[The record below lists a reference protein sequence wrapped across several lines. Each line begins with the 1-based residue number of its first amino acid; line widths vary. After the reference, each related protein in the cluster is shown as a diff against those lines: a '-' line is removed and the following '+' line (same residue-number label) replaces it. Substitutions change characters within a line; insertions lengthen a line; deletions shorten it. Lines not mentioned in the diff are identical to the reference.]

1 MEFISEKKFRMD
13 SGHIA
18 DDFFHVRDRRTEWRS
33 YIRVD
38 IWNNS
43 LHLFLLVI
51 GGVDFYLYY
60 RRHRNLQKMQEIVKI
75 SVNALDMPKDQIEE
89 DYQKLLQLVH
99 EDKVK
104 AVNDLESGRKDMAEY
119 YTMWVHQIKTPIA
132 AMRLLLQ
139 SEDTPKS
146 RECAEELFHIEQ
158 YVEMALHYSRLD
170 SDTTDFVI
178 QKNSLDEIVR
188 EAVRKYAKLFIRKKN
203 PLRLPAV
210 KY

>member
-1 MEFISEKKFRMD
+1 MKLWSSYLKRNLGWIAVILLTIFSMSVIVELNGVHISEWIYGTILCIF
-13 SGHIA
+13 
-18 DDFFHVRDRRTEWRS
+18 
-33 YIRVD
+33 
-38 IWNNS
+38 
-43 LHLFLLVI
+43 FLLVI

-60 RRHRNLQKMQEIVKI
+60 RRHQNLQKMQDIVKI

-89 DYQKLLQLVH
+89 DYQKLLQIVH

-104 AVNDLESGRKDMAEY
+104 AVNDLESGKKDMAEY

-158 YVEMALHYSRLD
+158 YVEMALHYSR
-170 SDTTDFVI
+170 
-178 QKNSLDEIVR
+178 
-188 EAVRKYAKLFIRKKN
+188 
-203 PLRLPAV
+203 
-210 KY
+210 

>member
-1 MEFISEKKFRMD
+1 
-13 SGHIA
+13 
-18 DDFFHVRDRRTEWRS
+18 
-33 YIRVD
+33 
-38 IWNNS
+38 
-43 LHLFLLVI
+43 
-51 GGVDFYLYY
+51 
-60 RRHRNLQKMQEIVKI
+60 MQEIVKI

-170 SDTTDFVI
+170 SDTTDFVS
-178 QKNSLDEIVR
+178 KE
-188 EAVRKYAKLFIRKKN
+188 FIR
-203 PLRLPAV
+203 
-210 KY
+210 

>member
-1 MEFISEKKFRMD
+1 
-13 SGHIA
+13 
-18 DDFFHVRDRRTEWRS
+18 
-33 YIRVD
+33 
-38 IWNNS
+38 
-43 LHLFLLVI
+43 
-51 GGVDFYLYY
+51 
-60 RRHRNLQKMQEIVKI
+60 
-75 SVNALDMPKDQIEE
+75 
-89 DYQKLLQLVH
+89 
-99 EDKVK
+99 
-104 AVNDLESGRKDMAEY
+104 MAEY

-188 EAVRKYAKLFIRKKN
+188 EAVRKYAKLFIRKKIRLDYQ
-203 PLRLPAV
+203 PLNIEVLTDEKWLEFVICLLYTSRCV
-210 KY
+210 